1 MGATLL
7 LKGKMSDMQLLQ
19 QQQAPAALID
29 CCWWA
34 TFTTVAQAMPGCV
47 RVRLLMQTMKH

>member
-1 MGATLL
+1 MRTALL
-7 LKGKMSDMQLLQ
+7 LKGDMSDMQLLQ

-34 TFTTVAQAMPGCV
+34 TFTTVAEPMPDCIYV
-47 RVRLLMQTMKH
+47 L